1 MAKPNLCT
9 DPQALDV
16 TVSNEPIK
24 DLKTNVKYFGDF
36 AAIQQTQRW
45 REAHCIKCAQCSLR
59 VMCRF
64 PLRFLVHCVSIP
76 LEFFERWIL

>member
-36 AAIQQTQRW
+36 AAIQ
-45 REAHCIKCAQCSLR
+45 
-59 VMCRF
+59 
-64 PLRFLVHCVSIP
+64 
-76 LEFFERWIL
+76 